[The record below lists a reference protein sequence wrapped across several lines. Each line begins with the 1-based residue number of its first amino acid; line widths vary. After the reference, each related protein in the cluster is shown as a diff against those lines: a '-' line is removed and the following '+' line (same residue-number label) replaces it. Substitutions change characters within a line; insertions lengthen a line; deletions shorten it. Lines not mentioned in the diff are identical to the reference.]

1 MGLFGKLVAKLSRS
15 SITPLDW
22 DEARKELLASD
33 LGPTLVD
40 QVITSAKKLRAED
53 AQSGLTSIL
62 TEILSTRSREI
73 SYQSPLSVF
82 LIVGINGTGKTTS
95 AAKLANALQKS
106 QRSVAL
112 AAADTFRAAAVDQ
125 LQTWGTRIGVD
136 VITGKNQSEPAS
148 VAFDAAT
155 YARENNREILIVD
168 TAGRLHNKSDL
179 MNELGKVKRV
189 VEKVASVTEV
199 LLVIDATTGQNAMT
213 QAKVFSEA
221 VDVTGLIVTKMDGSA
236 KGGIALAIEA
246 ELGIPIKVLDTS
258 CSKEACTCNGISHL
272 VTKGKDPVRNWE
284 VDNG

>member
-62 TEILSTRSREI
+62 TEIMSNRSREI
-73 SYQSPLSVF
+73 AYQNPLSVF

-95 AAKLANALQKS
+95 AAKLANSLHKS

-136 VITGKNQSEPAS
+136 VITGKDQSEPAS

-155 YARENNREILIVD
+155 FAKQNNREVLIVD

-189 VEKVASVTEV
+189 VEKVAPVTEV
-199 LLVIDATTGQNAMT
+199 LLVIDATTGQNAMA

-246 ELGIPIKVLDTS
+246 ELGIPIKFIGTGESIEDFAPFEPQLYIQS
-258 CSKEACTCNGISHL
+258 LLEG
-272 VTKGKDPVRNWE
+272 
-284 VDNG
+284 

>member
-95 AAKLANALQKS
+95 AAKLANVLQKS

-136 VITGKNQSEPAS
+136 VITGKDQSEPAS
-148 VAFDAAT
+148 VSFDAAT
-155 YARENNREILIVD
+155 YAKENNREVLIVD

-189 VEKVASVTEV
+189 VEKVAPVTEV

-221 VDVTGLIVTKMDGSA
+221 VNVTGLIVTKMDGSA

-246 ELGIPIKVLDTS
+246 ELGIPIKFIGTGESIEDFAPFEPQLYIQS
-258 CSKEACTCNGISHL
+258 LLEA
-272 VTKGKDPVRNWE
+272 
-284 VDNG
+284 

>member
-22 DEARKELLASD
+22 DEARKELLGSD

-40 QVITSAKKLRAED
+40 EVITSAKKLRAED

-106 QRSVAL
+106 QRLVAL

-125 LQTWGTRIGVD
+125 LQTWGIRIGVD
-136 VITGKNQSEPAS
+136 VITGKDQSEPAS

-155 YARENNREILIVD
+155 FAKENSREVLIVD

-189 VEKVASVTEV
+189 IEKVAPVTEV

-246 ELGIPIKVLDTS
+246 ELGIPIKFIGTGESIDDFAPFDPQLYIQS
-258 CSKEACTCNGISHL
+258 LLEA
-272 VTKGKDPVRNWE
+272 
-284 VDNG
+284 

>member
-40 QVITSAKKLRAED
+40 QVITSARKLRAED

-62 TEILSTRSREI
+62 TEILSTQSREI

-95 AAKLANALQKS
+95 AAKLANELQKS

-136 VITGKNQSEPAS
+136 VITGKEQSEPAS

-155 YARENNREILIVD
+155 FAKENSREVLIVD

-189 VEKVASVTEV
+189 VEKVAPVTEV

-246 ELGIPIKVLDTS
+246 ELGIPIKFIGTGESIEDFAPFEPQLYIQS
-258 CSKEACTCNGISHL
+258 LLEA
-272 VTKGKDPVRNWE
+272 
-284 VDNG
+284 

>member
-53 AQSGLTSIL
+53 AQSGLTAIL

-95 AAKLANALQKS
+95 AAKLANVLHKN

-136 VITGKNQSEPAS
+136 VITGKDQSEPAS

-155 YARENNREILIVD
+155 FAKVNNREVLIVD

-189 VEKVASVTEV
+189 VEKVAPVTEV

-246 ELGIPIKVLDTS
+246 ELGIPIKFIGTGESIEDFSSFDPTLYIQS
-258 CSKEACTCNGISHL
+258 LLEA
-272 VTKGKDPVRNWE
+272 
-284 VDNG
+284 

>member
-22 DEARKELLASD
+22 DEAHKELLASD

-73 SYQSPLSVF
+73 NYQSPLSVF

-95 AAKLANALQKS
+95 AAKLANSLHRS

-125 LQTWGTRIGVD
+125 LQTWGIRIGVD
-136 VITGKNQSEPAS
+136 VITGKDQSEPAS

-155 YARENNREILIVD
+155 FAKENNREVLIVD

-189 VEKVASVTEV
+189 VEKVAPVTEV

-221 VDVTGLIVTKMDGSA
+221 VAVTGLIVTKMDGSA

-246 ELGIPIKVLDTS
+246 ELGIPIKFIGTGESIEDFAPFEPQLYIQS
-258 CSKEACTCNGISHL
+258 LLKA
-272 VTKGKDPVRNWE
+272 
-284 VDNG
+284 

>member
-73 SYQSPLSVF
+73 TYQSPLSVF

-95 AAKLANALQKS
+95 AAKLANALHKS

-136 VITGKNQSEPAS
+136 VITGKDQSEPAS

-155 YARENNREILIVD
+155 YAKENNREVLIVD

-189 VEKVASVTEV
+189 VEKVAPVTEV

-246 ELGIPIKVLDTS
+246 ELGIPIKFIGTGESIEDFAPFEPQLYIQS
-258 CSKEACTCNGISHL
+258 LLEA
-272 VTKGKDPVRNWE
+272 
-284 VDNG
+284 

>member
-53 AQSGLTSIL
+53 AQSGLISIL

-73 SYQSPLSVF
+73 NYQSPLSVF

-95 AAKLANALQKS
+95 AAKLAHSLHRS

-125 LQTWGTRIGVD
+125 LQTWGARIGVD
-136 VITGKNQSEPAS
+136 VITGKDQSEPAS

-155 YARENNREILIVD
+155 FAKANNREVLIVD

-179 MNELGKVKRV
+179 MNELGKVKLV
-189 VEKVASVTEV
+189 VEKVAPVTEV

-221 VDVTGLIVTKMDGSA
+221 VAVTGLIVTKMDGSA

-246 ELGIPIKVLDTS
+246 ELGIPIKFIGTGESIEDFAPFEPELYIQS
-258 CSKEACTCNGISHL
+258 LLEA
-272 VTKGKDPVRNWE
+272 
-284 VDNG
+284 

>member
-40 QVITSAKKLRAED
+40 QVITSARKLRAED
-53 AQSGLTSIL
+53 AQSGLTAIL

-95 AAKLANALQKS
+95 AAKLANVLHKN

-136 VITGKNQSEPAS
+136 VITGKDQSEPAS
-148 VAFDAAT
+148 VAFDAA
-155 YARENNREILIVD
+155 AFAKVNNRQVLIVD

-189 VEKVASVTEV
+189 VEKVAPVTEV

-246 ELGIPIKVLDTS
+246 ELGIPIKFIGTGESIEDFAPFEPQLYIQS
-258 CSKEACTCNGISHL
+258 LLEA
-272 VTKGKDPVRNWE
+272 
-284 VDNG
+284 

>member
-22 DEARKELLASD
+22 DEARKELLSSD

-62 TEILSTRSREI
+62 TEMLSSESREI
-73 SYQSPLSVF
+73 NYQSPLSVF

-95 AAKLANALQKS
+95 AAKLANSLHKS

-125 LQTWGTRIGVD
+125 LQTWGKRIGVD
-136 VITGKNQSEPAS
+136 VITGKDQSEPAS

-155 YARENNREILIVD
+155 FAKENSRDVLIVD

-189 VEKVASVTEV
+189 VEKVAPVTEV
-199 LLVIDATTGQNAMT
+199 LLVIDATTGQNAMA

-221 VDVTGLIVTKMDGSA
+221 VAVTGLIVTKMDGSA
-236 KGGIALAIEA
+236 KGGVALAIEA
-246 ELGIPIKVLDTS
+246 ELGIPIKFIGTGESIEDFAPFEPQLYIQS
-258 CSKEACTCNGISHL
+258 LLEA
-272 VTKGKDPVRNWE
+272 
-284 VDNG
+284 

>member
-62 TEILSTRSREI
+62 SEILSSQSREVN
-73 SYQSPLSVF
+73 YQSPLSVF

-95 AAKLANALQKS
+95 AAKLANSLHRS

-125 LQTWGTRIGVD
+125 LQTWGARIGVD
-136 VITGKNQSEPAS
+136 VITGKDQSEPAS

-155 YARENNREILIVD
+155 FAKINNREVLIVD

-189 VEKVASVTEV
+189 VEKVAPVTEV

-221 VDVTGLIVTKMDGSA
+221 VAVTGLIVTKMDGSA

-246 ELGIPIKVLDTS
+246 ELGIPIKFIGTGESIEDFAPFEPQLYIQS
-258 CSKEACTCNGISHL
+258 LLEA
-272 VTKGKDPVRNWE
+272 
-284 VDNG
+284 

>member
-136 VITGKNQSEPAS
+136 VITGKDQSEPAS

-155 YARENNREILIVD
+155 FAKENSREVLIVD

-189 VEKVASVTEV
+189 VEKVAPVTEV

-246 ELGIPIKVLDTS
+246 ELGIPIKFIGTGESIDDFAPFDPQIYIQSLL
-258 CSKEACTCNGISHL
+258 EA
-272 VTKGKDPVRNWE
+272 
-284 VDNG
+284 

>member
-1 MGLFGKLVAKLSRS
+1 MGLFGKLVAKISRS

-33 LGPTLVD
+33 LGPSLVD

-62 TEILSTRSREI
+62 THILSTQSRDI
-73 SYQSPLSVF
+73 SYQSPLSIF

-95 AAKLANALQKS
+95 AAKLANALHKS

-125 LQTWGTRIGVD
+125 LQTWGSRIGVD
-136 VITGKNQSEPAS
+136 VITGKDQSEPAS

-155 YARENNREILIVD
+155 FAKENSREVLIVD

-189 VEKVASVTEV
+189 VEKVAPVTEV

-246 ELGIPIKVLDTS
+246 ELGIPIKFIGTGESIEDFAPFEPKLYIQS
-258 CSKEACTCNGISHL
+258 LLEA
-272 VTKGKDPVRNWE
+272 
-284 VDNG
+284 

>member
-53 AQSGLTSIL
+53 AQTGLTSIL

-125 LQTWGTRIGVD
+125 LQTWGTRIGVE
-136 VITGKNQSEPAS
+136 VITGKDQSEPAS

-155 YARENNREILIVD
+155 FAKENNREVLIVD

-189 VEKVASVTEV
+189 VEKVAPVTEV

-236 KGGIALAIEA
+236 KGGIALGIEA
-246 ELGIPIKVLDTS
+246 ELGIPIKFIGTGESIEDFAPFEPQLYIQS
-258 CSKEACTCNGISHL
+258 LLEA
-272 VTKGKDPVRNWE
+272 
-284 VDNG
+284 

>member
-95 AAKLANALQKS
+95 AAKLAHVLQTS

-136 VITGKNQSEPAS
+136 VITGKDQSEPAS

-155 YARENNREILIVD
+155 FARENSREVLIVD

-189 VEKVASVTEV
+189 VEKVAPVTEV

-246 ELGIPIKVLDTS
+246 ELGIPIKFIGTGESIEDFAPFEPQLYIQS
-258 CSKEACTCNGISHL
+258 LLEA
-272 VTKGKDPVRNWE
+272 
-284 VDNG
+284 

>member
-53 AQSGLTSIL
+53 AQTGLTAIL

-95 AAKLANALQKS
+95 AAKLASSLHKS

-136 VITGKNQSEPAS
+136 VITGKDQSEPAS

-155 YARENNREILIVD
+155 YAKANNREVLIVD

-189 VEKVASVTEV
+189 VEKVAHVTEV
-199 LLVIDATTGQNAMT
+199 LLVIDATTGQNAMA
-213 QAKVFSEA
+213 QAKIFSEA

-246 ELGIPIKVLDTS
+246 ELGIPIKFIGTGESIEDFAPFEPQLYIQS
-258 CSKEACTCNGISHL
+258 LLEA
-272 VTKGKDPVRNWE
+272 
-284 VDNG
+284 

>member
-62 TEILSTRSREI
+62 TEILSTRSREM
-73 SYQSPLSVF
+73 SYQRPLSVF

-95 AAKLANALQKS
+95 AAKLANTLHKS

-136 VITGKNQSEPAS
+136 VITGKDQSEPAS

-155 YARENNREILIVD
+155 YAKENKREVLIVD

-189 VEKVASVTEV
+189 VEKVAPVTEV

-246 ELGIPIKVLDTS
+246 ELGIPIKFIGTGESIDDFAPFEPQLYIQS
-258 CSKEACTCNGISHL
+258 LLEA
-272 VTKGKDPVRNWE
+272 
-284 VDNG
+284 

>member
-62 TEILSTRSREI
+62 TEILSSQSREVN
-73 SYQSPLSVF
+73 YQSPLSVF

-95 AAKLANALQKS
+95 AAKLANSLHKS

-125 LQTWGTRIGVD
+125 LQTWGARIGVD
-136 VITGKNQSEPAS
+136 VITGKDQSEPAS

-155 YARENNREILIVD
+155 FAKTNNRQVLIVD

-189 VEKVASVTEV
+189 VEKVAPVTEV

-221 VDVTGLIVTKMDGSA
+221 VAVTGLIVTKMDGSA

-246 ELGIPIKVLDTS
+246 ELGIPIKFIGTGESIEDFAPFEPQLYIQS
-258 CSKEACTCNGISHL
+258 LLEA
-272 VTKGKDPVRNWE
+272 
-284 VDNG
+284 

>member
-62 TEILSTRSREI
+62 TEILSIRSRGI
-73 SYQSPLSVF
+73 SYESPLSVF

-136 VITGKNQSEPAS
+136 VITGKDQSEPAS

-155 YARENNREILIVD
+155 FAKENNREVLIVD

-189 VEKVASVTEV
+189 VEKVAPVTEV

-221 VDVTGLIVTKMDGSA
+221 VSVTGLIVTKMDGSA

-246 ELGIPIKVLDTS
+246 ELGIPIKFIGTGESIEDFAIFEPQLYIQS
-258 CSKEACTCNGISHL
+258 LLEA
-272 VTKGKDPVRNWE
+272 
-284 VDNG
+284 

>member
-62 TEILSTRSREI
+62 TEILSTRSREMN
-73 SYQSPLSVF
+73 YHSPLSVF

-95 AAKLANALQKS
+95 AAKLANSLHKS

-125 LQTWGTRIGVD
+125 LQTWGARIGVD
-136 VITGKNQSEPAS
+136 VITGKDQSEPAS

-155 YARENNREILIVD
+155 FAKTNNREVLIVD

-189 VEKVASVTEV
+189 VEKVAPVTEV

-221 VDVTGLIVTKMDGSA
+221 VAVTGLIVTKMDGSA

-246 ELGIPIKVLDTS
+246 ELGIPIKFIGTGESIEDFAPFEPQLYIQS
-258 CSKEACTCNGISHL
+258 LLEA
-272 VTKGKDPVRNWE
+272 
-284 VDNG
+284 

>member
-40 QVITSAKKLRAED
+40 QVITSAKKLRAQD

-62 TEILSTRSREI
+62 TDILSTRSREV
-73 SYQSPLSVF
+73 SYQSPLSVI

-95 AAKLANALQKS
+95 AAKLANSLHKS

-136 VITGKNQSEPAS
+136 VITGKDQSEPAS

-155 YARENNREILIVD
+155 FAKANNREILIVD

-189 VEKVASVTEV
+189 VEKVAPVTEV

-246 ELGIPIKVLDTS
+246 ELGIPIKFIGTGESIEDFAPFEPQLYIQS
-258 CSKEACTCNGISHL
+258 LLEA
-272 VTKGKDPVRNWE
+272 
-284 VDNG
+284 

>member
-62 TEILSTRSREI
+62 TEILSTQSRELN
-73 SYQSPLSVF
+73 YQSPLSVI
-82 LIVGINGTGKTTS
+82 LVVGINGTGKTTS
-95 AAKLANALQKS
+95 AAKLANSLHKS

-125 LQTWGTRIGVD
+125 LQTWGSRIGVD
-136 VITGKNQSEPAS
+136 VITGKDQSEPAS

-155 YARENNREILIVD
+155 FAKENSREVLIVD
-168 TAGRLHNKSDL
+168 TAGRLHNKNDL

-189 VEKVASVTEV
+189 VEKVAPVTEV
-199 LLVIDATTGQNAMT
+199 LLVIDATTGQNAMA

-221 VDVTGLIVTKMDGSA
+221 VSVTGLIVTKMDGSA

-246 ELGIPIKVLDTS
+246 GLGIPIKFIGTGELIEDFAPFEPQLYIQSLLD
-258 CSKEACTCNGISHL
+258 A
-272 VTKGKDPVRNWE
+272 
-284 VDNG
+284 

>member
-62 TEILSTRSREI
+62 TEILSSQSRAVN
-73 SYQSPLSVF
+73 YQSPLSVF

-95 AAKLANALQKS
+95 AAKLANSLHRS
-106 QRSVAL
+106 QRSVSL

-125 LQTWGTRIGVD
+125 LQTWGARIGVD
-136 VITGKNQSEPAS
+136 VITGKDQSEPAS

-155 YARENNREILIVD
+155 FAKKNNREVLIVD

-189 VEKVASVTEV
+189 VEKVAPVTEV

-221 VDVTGLIVTKMDGSA
+221 VAVTGLIVTKMDGSA

-246 ELGIPIKVLDTS
+246 ELGIPIKFIGTGESIEDFAPFEPQLYIQS
-258 CSKEACTCNGISHL
+258 LLEA
-272 VTKGKDPVRNWE
+272 
-284 VDNG
+284 

>member
-53 AQSGLTSIL
+53 AQLGLTSIL
-62 TEILSTRSREI
+62 TGILSSQSREVNF
-73 SYQSPLSVF
+73 QSPLSVF

-95 AAKLANALQKS
+95 AAKLANSLHKG

-125 LQTWGTRIGVD
+125 LQTWGIRIGVD
-136 VITGKNQSEPAS
+136 VITGKDQSEPAS

-155 YARENNREILIVD
+155 FAKENNCEVLIVD

-189 VEKVASVTEV
+189 VEKVAPVTEV
-199 LLVIDATTGQNAMT
+199 LLVIDATTGQNAMA

-221 VDVTGLIVTKMDGSA
+221 VAVTGLIVTKMDGSA

-246 ELGIPIKVLDTS
+246 ELGIPIKFIGTGESIEDFAPFEPELYIQS
-258 CSKEACTCNGISHL
+258 LLEA
-272 VTKGKDPVRNWE
+272 
-284 VDNG
+284 